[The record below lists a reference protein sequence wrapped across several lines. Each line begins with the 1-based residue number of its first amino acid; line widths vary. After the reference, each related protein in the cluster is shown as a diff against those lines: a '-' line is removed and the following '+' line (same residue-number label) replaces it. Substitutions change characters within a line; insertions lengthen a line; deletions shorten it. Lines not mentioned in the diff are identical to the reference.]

1 MAESQVGQVG
11 VLARRLAQFRE
22 YRAWANVATQQ
33 TGKSLFSQAREI
45 IELKSFGGQCGITDY
60 YWHKLYD
67 DSYLEGRGRRD
78 FLGWRLLQEFSLA
91 LNPRYAVLPAWDK
104 IVFEQVARDYGLP
117 VVSTLAFFHPALQS
131 SLRSGIHLGSLDVA
145 REFLKDPSHYP
156 LFCKPAFSQGG
167 HGTAFVQHLD
177 ESGES
182 LVMLDGSSVL
192 IDDFVTRLEKTV
204 SHQYHKPQCGF
215 LFQKP
220 LKPAAEIERIT
231 GWSAVCSVRVVC
243 LNGSDGAR
251 PIRAAWKISVPP
263 NHTDNFGM
271 GDHGNLLAN
280 VDLETGRI
288 NKTIGGFWPNTQV
301 FANHP
306 VTGLPLEGFELP
318 GWQKILELC
327 ALGGKVFPLMKVH
340 HWDFALTDKG
350 PVIMELNDIGGT
362 QISQMHGSGL
372 LTEPTR
378 AFLKAHGNATAHTW
392 LTRI

>member
-1 MAESQVGQVG
+1 MAETDVGAIG
-11 VLARRLAQFRE
+11 RRIAQLRE
-22 YRAWANVATQQ
+22 YRTWAEMATQQ
-33 TGKSLFSQAREI
+33 TGKSLASQAREI
-45 IELKSFGGQCGITDY
+45 LELKSYGGQCGITDY

-67 DSYLEGRGRRD
+67 DNYLEGRGRRD

-117 VVSTLAFFHPALQS
+117 VVPTLAFFHPALQS
-131 SLRSGIHLGSLDVA
+131 AQPSGIHLGSLDA
-145 REFLKDPSHYP
+145 AQEFLRDRSHYP

-182 LVMLDGSSVL
+182 LVMLDGKHEL
-192 IDDFVTRLEKTV
+192 ITDFVGRLEQTV
-204 SHQYHKPQCGF
+204 SREYHKPQCGF

-220 LKPAAEIERIT
+220 LKPAAEIQRIT
-231 GWSAVCSVRVVC
+231 GWTSVCSVRVVC
-243 LNGSDGAR
+243 LNGSDGAK
-251 PIRAAWKISVPP
+251 PVRAAWKISVPP

-280 VDLETGRI
+280 VDLQTGRI

-306 VTGLPLEGFELP
+306 RTGLPLEGFQLP
-318 GWQKILELC
+318 GWPKVLELC

-340 HWDFALTDKG
+340 HWDFALTDAG

-362 QISQMHGSGL
+362 QISQMHGHGL
-372 LTEPTR
+372 LTESTR
-378 AFLKAHGNATAHTW
+378 AFLLAHANTQAHPWTSR
-392 LTRI
+392 L